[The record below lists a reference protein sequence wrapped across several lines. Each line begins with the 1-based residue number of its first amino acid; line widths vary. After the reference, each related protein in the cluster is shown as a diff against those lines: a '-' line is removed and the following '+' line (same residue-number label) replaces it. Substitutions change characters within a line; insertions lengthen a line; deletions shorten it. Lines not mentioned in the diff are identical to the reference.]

1 MKVKVVRTARG
12 LPWLSFEDRASYK
25 RSKTDQYD
33 AGAGLGGRVG
43 AWVGGW
49 VGECQA
55 ASTCSRSWPPCQL
68 ARALWCRA
76 AGLQGTP
83 VCAFLA
89 PHWCTLTI
97 NCTALHCTAEAMRY
111 LSYALYPL
119 VAGYSIYALYFQTHK
134 SWYRWVGAG
143 VLGAMVRQRRGT
155 GPGLRRSAEALKSC
169 VWGGRRGCCGPP
181 GRPLAQT
188 PRPCMAALPLRHAAA
203 GC

>member
-33 AGAGLGGRVG
+33 AGAGLGG
-43 AWVGGW
+43 WVGGW
-49 VGECQA
+49 VNARRRAHAFVAGRHA
-55 ASTCSRSWPPCQL
+55 NWPGH
-68 ARALWCRA
+68 WCRA

-97 NCTALHCTAEAMRY
+97 NCTALHGTAEAMRY

-143 VLGAMVRQRRGT
+143 VLGAMVRQKRGT
-155 GPGLRRSAEALKSC
+155 GPGLRRSAEVLKSR
-169 VWGGRRGCCGPP
+169 VWGGRRGSCGPP